1 VNITNKIAR
10 LTDEIKNDKTQ
21 GASQLAR
28 QAMAVMKV
36 AAEHSQADSVEH
48 FLEELKGV
56 GEGLMTV
63 RPAMAPIFNIVNRYL
78 VALSLVSPGQGVD
91 YIKSLA
97 VSKADELARVSL
109 QAIAEI
115 TSCGLGLIAEGD
127 KIMTHSYSSTVMA
140 VLEETSAEGRHI
152 EVIATRSGAGGTGQ
166 RIARELGRRGMKVTF
181 IDDTA
186 AGLYVS
192 SADKVMVGADRVCAD
207 GGIVN
212 GVGTYPLALAA
223 QKAAVPFYVLCETL
237 KFDHRMRSEEVD
249 LEEKEPSEIVGRAK
263 LPPQVTIKNP
273 YFDLTPLELVTGI
286 VTENGLLAPE
296 GVTGYIK
303 RLLSAKIA

>member
-1 VNITNKIAR
+1 M
-10 LTDEIKNDKTQ
+10 DEIKNDKTQ

-28 QAMAVMKV
+28 QATAVLKV
-36 AAEHSQADSVEH
+36 AAERSQADSAEQ
-48 FLEELKGV
+48 LLKELKGV
-56 GEGLMTV
+56 GEGLMAA
-63 RPAMAPIFNIVNRYL
+63 RPAMAPIFNIVRRYL
-78 VALSLVSPGQGVD
+78 NALSEVSPGQGVG
-91 YIKSLA
+91 YVKSLA

-140 VLEETSAEGRHI
+140 VLQGTSAEGKHI
-152 EVIATRSGAGGTGQ
+152 AVIATRSGAGGTGQ
-166 RIARELGRRGMKVTF
+166 RIARELGRKGMKVTF

-192 SADKVMVGADRVCAD
+192 SANKVMVGADRVCAD
-207 GGIVN
+207 GTIVN

-237 KFDHRMRSEEVD
+237 KFDHRMRSDKVD
-249 LEEKEPSEIVGRAK
+249 LEEKEPSEVVGRAK
-263 LPPQVTIKNP
+263 LPSQVSVKNP
-273 YFDLTPLELVTGI
+273 YFDITPLELVTGI

-303 RLLSAKIA
+303 RLLSA

>member
-10 LTDEIKNDKTQ
+10 LTDEIRNDRTQ

-28 QAMAVMKV
+28 QAMAVLKV
-36 AAEHSQADSVEH
+36 AAEHSQAGSVEQ
-48 FLEELKGV
+48 FLEELEGV
-56 GEGLMTV
+56 GEGLV
-63 RPAMAPIFNIVNRYL
+63 AARPAMASIFNIINRYRD
-78 VALSLVSPGQGVD
+78 ALSQVSPDQGVA
-91 YIKSLA
+91 YFKSLA

-115 TSCGLGLIAEGD
+115 TSCGLGLITEGD

-140 VLEETSAEGRHI
+140 VLEETIEEGRHI

-166 RIARELGRRGMKVTF
+166 RIVQELGRKGMKVTF

-186 AGLYVS
+186 VGLYVS
-192 SADKVMVGADRVCAD
+192 SANKVMVGADRVCAD
-207 GGIVN
+207 GGVVN

-223 QKAAVPFYVLCETL
+223 QQAEVPFYVLCETL
-237 KFDHRMRSEEVD
+237 KFDHRMRSDKVD
-249 LEEKEPSEIVGRAK
+249 FEEKEPAEVVGKAK
-263 LPPQVTIKNP
+263 MPPQVNVKNP

-286 VTENGLLAPE
+286 VTENGLLAPG
-296 GVTGYIK
+296 GVTAYIR
-303 RLLSAKIA
+303 RLLSARPS